1 MFGRKAP
8 ERKPYDWDTAP
19 QPELAPFFAGQNS
32 VPAPQPVIQRSG
44 MREDLKKIISANVRT
59 KPSYADCWLVGN
71 VGKIDVLE
79 EYDTPS
85 GHVAIGTAADGEY
98 EYNLTPLEYTSSES
112 LNSIIT
118 EIIEA
123 VKKEF
128 RTNGGRS
135 DRFFVDRLTRDLL
148 ADHEDTLGLSCGGN
162 AAMLEKTISGISDIV
177 YRYTVGLGIFDVLLS
192 DPRLEDLYLDA
203 PANSNRIHV
212 TLSGIKGS
220 NAHCSCRTNLVVDMK
235 EVQNLICH
243 LKKESGLPF
252 SESNPV
258 LETDMKEYDARATIV
273 GYPMSPKGD
282 AVAIRKHS
290 KTPWT
295 LTRLVANGTLD
306 PNTAAKLSFLVQ
318 NHATFLVC
326 GARGAG
332 KSSLL
337 SAMMFEF
344 PLSQR
349 ILSLEDTLELPGEA
363 MRKMGYKVQSI
374 LMDDR
379 MDGDAVSRSN
389 EAMRLSLRLGE
400 SALVIG
406 EIRGTE
412 AKTLYECM
420 RTGRAGSSIMGTI
433 HGDSAK
439 TVFERVVHDMG
450 ISPESF
456 MATEVVI
463 TMGTVLDRKTGAQ
476 TRKVSEFVV
485 TSDRVGE
492 FIDIS
497 GDIDYNAPVMR
508 RALSV
513 SGMSVEEAAAE
524 IDARSRIREFLAE
537 MGKKHGETYWG
548 AEWVSASNEYIMRNS
563 GKDSDSIFNGF
574 KNKFIT
580 ETGLT
585 E

>member
-1 MFGRKAP
+1 MFATKEP
-8 ERKPYDWDTAP
+8 KKQSYDWDTST
-19 QPELAPFFAGQNS
+19 QSETIPFFSGQNS
-32 VPAPQPVIQRSG
+32 VPAPQPVIQRSS
-44 MREDLKKIISANVRT
+44 MMDNFKKIVLSNVRT

-71 VGKIDVLE
+71 VGKIDVIE

-85 GHVAIGTAADGEY
+85 GHVAIGTASDGEY

-118 EIIEA
+118 EIIES

-128 RTNGGRS
+128 RTNGGRC
-135 DRFFVDRLTRDLL
+135 DRFFIDRMTRDFL
-148 ADHEDTLGLSCGGN
+148 ADYEETLGHSSGGN
-162 AAMLEKTISGISDIV
+162 AAVLEKTISGISDIV

-203 PANSNRIHV
+203 PCNSNRIHV

-220 NAHCSCRTNLVVDMK
+220 NAHCRCRTNLVVDMK
-235 EVQNLICH
+235 EVQSLICH
-243 LKKESGLPF
+243 LKKISGLPF
-252 SESNPV
+252 SESNPI
-258 LETDMKEYDARATIV
+258 LETDMQGFDARATVV
-273 GYPMSPKGD
+273 GYPMSPKGE

-290 KTPWT
+290 KSPWT
-295 LTRLVANGTLD
+295 LTKLVANGTLD
-306 PNTAAKLSFLVQ
+306 ANTAAKLSFLVQ

-337 SAMMFEF
+337 SALMLEF
-344 PLSQR
+344 LKSQR
-349 ILSLEDTLELPGEA
+349 IISLEDTLELPNEY
-363 MRKMGYKVQSI
+363 MRRAGYKVQSI
-374 LMDDR
+374 LIDDR

-389 EAMRLSLRLGE
+389 EAMRLSLRMGE
-400 SALVIG
+400 SALVLG
-406 EIRGTE
+406 EIRGSE

-439 TVFERVVHDMG
+439 TVFERVVHDIG
-450 ISPESF
+450 VSGESF
-456 MATEVVI
+456 MATEVLI

-485 TSDRVGE
+485 TSDRIGE

-497 GDIDYNAPVMR
+497 GDIDFNAPVMR

-513 SGMSVEEAAAE
+513 SGMSKEEALAE
-524 IDARSRIREFLAE
+524 IEARSRIREFLAE
-537 MGKKHGETYWG
+537 MGKKHGEEYWG
-548 AEWVSASNEYIMRNS
+548 SDWICASNEYVARNS
-563 GKDSDSIFNGF
+563 GKDADSIFNGF
-574 KNKFIT
+574 KNKFET
-580 ETGLT
+580 ETGLK

>member
-1 MFGRKAP
+1 MFGRKSS
-8 ERKPYDWDTAP
+8 EKKPYDWETAP
-19 QPELAPFFAGQNS
+19 QPESVPFFAGQNS

-44 MREDLKKIISANVRT
+44 MREDLKKIIAANVRT

-71 VGKIDVLE
+71 VGKIDILE

-85 GHVAIGTAADGEY
+85 GHVAIGTADDGEY

-118 EIIEA
+118 EIIES

-135 DRFFVDRLTRDLL
+135 DRLYVDRLTRDLL
-148 ADHEDTLGLSCGGN
+148 ADHEETLGLSCNGN

-177 YRYTVGLGIFDVLLS
+177 YRYTVGLGIFDVLMS
-192 DPRLEDLYLDA
+192 DSRLEDLYLDA
-203 PANSNRIHV
+203 PANCNRIHV

-235 EVQNLICH
+235 EVQNLVCH

-258 LETDMKEYDARATIV
+258 LETDMKEYDARATVV

-295 LTRLVANGTLD
+295 LTKLVANGTMD
-306 PNTAAKLSFLVQ
+306 PDTAAKLSFLVQ

-337 SAMMFEF
+337 SALMQEIYIGHR
-344 PLSQR
+344 L
-349 ILSLEDTLELPGEA
+349 IVIEDTPELCCDH
-363 MRKMGYKVQSI
+363 MRRMGYKVQSI
-374 LMDDR
+374 LIDDR

-389 EAMRLSLRLGE
+389 EAMRVSLRLGE

-420 RTGRAGSSIMGTI
+420 RTGRAGSCVMGTI

-439 TVFERVVHDMG
+439 TVYERVVHDMG

-456 MATEVVI
+456 IPTGFMIA
-463 TMGTVLDRKTGAQ
+463 MGTILNRSQIIQQ
-476 TRKVSEFVV
+476 TS
-485 TSDRVGE
+485 
-492 FIDIS
+492 
-497 GDIDYNAPVMR
+497 
-508 RALSV
+508 
-513 SGMSVEEAAAE
+513 
-524 IDARSRIREFLAE
+524 
-537 MGKKHGETYWG
+537 
-548 AEWVSASNEYIMRNS
+548 S
-563 GKDSDSIFNGF
+563 GKSQ
-574 KNKFIT
+574 T
-580 ETGLT
+580 ENPSLVPV
-585 E
+585 